1 MALHHQAEDLLGAA
15 GHLSADITRHF
26 ELFFVLLRTVGMAA
40 IDHQRGRQLRSVQVF
55 AGGSHA
61 GSVIVG
67 RLAAAQNHVA
77 IAIALGLHNRHLP
90 VFVHRQKVVTAGR
103 RLNGVGGNAD
113 IAVGAVFKTN
123 GRRNTRSQLAVH
135 LAFGGAGTDGA
146 PGNEVANVL
155 RRNHVQKLTAGGQTQ
170 PVDIDQQLAR
180 NAQAFVN
187 AVALVQVGVVDQSFP
202 AHGGTRLFKIHAHHD
217 FQRAGV
223 LVPLLDQAAR
233 VLQRGSR
240 VMDGTWADDQQQSV
254 VGAGHDVV
262 DALTG
267 LGDQRLDRRSADREK
282 ADQMFW
288 RWKHGDVLDALVIGL
303 AGFVDGTGIPALA
316 GGLDGGIHDGL
327 PWG

>member
-1 MALHHQAEDLLGAA
+1 M
-15 GHLSADITRHF
+15 
-26 ELFFVLLRTVGMAA
+26 
-40 IDHQRGRQLRSVQVF
+40 
-55 AGGSHA
+55 
-61 GSVIVG
+61 
-67 RLAAAQNHVA
+67 
-77 IAIALGLHNRHLP
+77 
-90 VFVHRQKVVTAGR
+90 
-103 RLNGVGGNAD
+103 
-113 IAVGAVFKTN
+113 
-123 GRRNTRSQLAVH
+123 H

-170 PVDIDQQLAR
+170 PVDIDQQLTR

-187 AVALVQVGVVDQSFP
+187 AVALVEVRVVDQPFP
-202 AHGGTRLFKIHAHHD
+202 AHGGARFFKVNAHHD
-217 FQRAGV
+217 FQRTGV
-223 LVPLLDQAAR
+223 LVPLLDQPAR
-233 VLQRGSR
+233 VVQRGSR
-240 VMDGTWADDQQQSV
+240 VMDGTRADDQQQSV

-262 DALTG
+262 NALAG